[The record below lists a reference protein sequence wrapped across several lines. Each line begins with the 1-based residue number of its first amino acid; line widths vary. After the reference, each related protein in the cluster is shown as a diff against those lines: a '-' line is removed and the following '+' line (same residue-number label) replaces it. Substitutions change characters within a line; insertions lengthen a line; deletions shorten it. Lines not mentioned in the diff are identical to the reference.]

1 MRTLGGRV
9 RKSIQSMAVLLGAA
23 MSFNA
28 EALTNKELMDHC
40 ESDSNWK
47 KTFCVGYVAGAVSQG
62 DPAAYFAA
70 RSALSHLTDEEFEQL
85 PEGQFD
91 RITADMEKALYG
103 CSADKSFE
111 QLAAV
116 FVKWVK
122 DNPEQWHDY
131 PDYSIPA
138 AVREAFPPPCSY

>member
-1 MRTLGGRV
+1 
-9 RKSIQSMAVLLGAA
+9 MAVLLGAA
-23 MSFNA
+23 MSVNA
-28 EALTNKELMDHC
+28 EALTNKELMDQC

-47 KTFCVGYVAGAVSQG
+47 KSFCVGYVAGAISQA
-62 DPAAYFAA
+62 DPAAYLAA
-70 RSALSHLTDEEFEQL
+70 RSTLSHLSDEEFEQL

-91 RITADMEKALYG
+91 RITADMGKALYG

-116 FVKWVK
+116 FVEWVK

-131 PDYSIPA
+131 PDYSISVS
-138 AVREAFPPPCSY
+138 VREAFPPPCSY